1 VAAEAAVHILARQQV
16 TLAQAEADLVQTLIQ
31 LAQQA
36 QQIPAEA
43 EEQADT
49 QVLEQTAEQV
59 VLA

>member
-1 VAAEAAVHILARQQV
+1 VVAVAVHILARQQV